1 LRQIGFYK
9 QVAEAMPFS
18 YASPNAIPL
27 ADTLCAFL
35 VSLILGASRFAHCD
49 WLRFD
54 SALHAMLGIVRFPG
68 NDAILR
74 FFGRFT
80 QGRIEAF
87 FRPLSR
93 WLVGLLT
100 APAEGFSLDL
110 ESTIL
115 NREGHQEGAA
125 KGYNPRRSG
134 HKSHHPLLA
143 ALAAAPF
150 ILHAWLRSGNTAAG
164 RGVIAFL
171 TEALAQLPAG
181 WRIRTMRAD
190 SGFFD
195 QALLRF
201 LEECALP
208 YIIVARLTTQ
218 IKARLNSAQI
228 VWREI
233 APGYAVGSFTAKLH
247 GWADTRRFIVVRE
260 TEREDKDAVGRRLLN
275 VPGYTFRIWVTNRRE
290 DPMSLWRD
298 YNQRATIEQRIE
310 ELKNDLHVGGFCAKK
325 FYPTEAVFLSAILAY
340 NLLAVYQA
348 HVTAKEGWRKPSTVR
363 AAVFVCGAVLGRAGR
378 KLVLRFAQNGGGLAK
393 HRALIDKAKEV
404 KNAIAPS
411 RRCCRDRES
420 RRWIGTPCHPAARGF
435 EPGFDPTNHRQT
447 SFKSGVRV
455 EKTAHVGSRCA
466 FLNCPQSKYLGLA
479 GLTMKEA
486 VMRAP

>member
-1 LRQIGFYK
+1 
-9 QVAEAMPFS
+9 MPFS

>member
-1 LRQIGFYK
+1 MFVTTSQTPPAAQNDDVDFAQLSGLGQIKLATTPKAITPFAGLASFIAWLRQIGFYK
-9 QVAEAMPFS
+9 QVADLMPFS

-35 VSLILGASRFAHCD
+35 VSVILGASRFAHCD

-54 SALHAMLGIVRFPG
+54 SALHAMLGIARFPAT
-68 NDAILR
+68 DAILR

-100 APAEGFSLDL
+100 PPAEGFSLDL
-110 ESTIL
+110 DSTIF

-125 KGYNPRRSG
+125 KGYNPRRPG
-134 HKSHHPLLA
+134 RKSHHPLLA
-143 ALAAAPF
+143 ALAEAPF

-181 WRIRTMRAD
+181 WRIRTVRAD

-195 QALLRF
+195 QALLAF
-201 LEECALP
+201 LEQRGLP
-208 YIIVARLTTQ
+208 YIIVARITTQ
-218 IKARLNSAQI
+218 IKARLNSAAI
-228 VWREI
+228 HWREI

-260 TEREDKDAVGRRLLN
+260 TEREDKDAVGRRLLD
-275 VPGYTFRIWVTNRRE
+275 VPGYTFRLWVTNRSE
-290 DPMSLWRD
+290 PPEELWRD
-298 YNQRATIEQRIE
+298 YNQRATLEQRIE
-310 ELKNDLHVGGFCAKK
+310 ELKNDMHAGGFCAKA
-325 FYPTEAVFLSAILAY
+325 FYTTEAAFLGTVLAY

-348 HVTAKEGWRKPSTVR
+348 QVTAKEGWRKPSTLR

-378 KLVLRFAQNGGGLAK
+378 KLVLRFSQNGGGLAK

-404 KNAIAPS
+404 KNAIAPLLPRA
-411 RRCCRDRES
+411 RRPQVDWDTLS
-420 RRWIGTPCHPAARGF
+420 
-435 EPGFDPTNHRQT
+435 PG
-447 SFKSGVRV
+447 G
-455 EKTAHVGSRCA
+455 
-466 FLNCPQSKYLGLA
+466 A
-479 GLTMKEA
+479 GI
-486 VMRAP
+486 